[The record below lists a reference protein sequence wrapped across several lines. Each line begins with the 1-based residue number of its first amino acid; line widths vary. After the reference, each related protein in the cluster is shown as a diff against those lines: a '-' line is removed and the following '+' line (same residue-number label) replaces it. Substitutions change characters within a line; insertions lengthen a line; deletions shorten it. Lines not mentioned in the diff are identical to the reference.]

1 MVVLIQKNHAAI
13 AGPSLGNASPG
24 GSAASDDHEFD
35 PSADMLVHEFDDE
48 RTLEEEELMEG
59 DVNFSSEIEHLER
72 VGGMEHFVSFY
83 CLEFATLQLTPLL

>member
-1 MVVLIQKNHAAI
+1 M
-13 AGPSLGNASPG
+13 SLCPG

-59 DVNFSSEIEHLER
+59 EVNFTSEIEHLER
-72 VGGMEHFVSFY
+72 VRTIILSAFVFIIPFMCQFTAHSV
-83 CLEFATLQLTPLL
+83 L